1 MAGDI
6 KGFTIDLGLDTS
18 DIDRGMANLK
28 RKLQTTDAEMKKNLS
43 SFSKAEKSVEKYE
56 TEIEGL
62 NKTLTQQG
70 RIVEQAEKKL
80 DQLRRSQETM
90 SDKLEESARNAQKAK
105 KNYESLSKTY
115 DGLNNE
121 LKEHKSNVKSAQES
135 QKQMQ
140 NTVTALSAKTKNAKS
155 EFDKLSNKLEELEND
170 SSATAGEIAA
180 LTFEVGEAEREY
192 NNLSNSLD
200 SAKRDLN
207 ESKIATSEAK
217 EELQKF
223 SSANKEAMES
233 AKTSM
238 EVAKKEANDAEKSYA
253 SLNREVSQLPAKLD
267 KAEKEVYQQAAAYN
281 VWQNRIDETVDEM
294 KELQREQ
301 IKTAGISGMFARM
314 GSAWEDTQRKID
326 KIGDSFRN
334 VGYVVNGI
342 GFGGLTA
349 NITSIIPIAGS
360 AVSAIAGIGGAATA
374 TAGGAIGLGGAYGTA
389 LAAITAFSGQATT
402 ALQMLEDGELK
413 ATREIKNYQ
422 YVLNGLQNQWKNL
435 VRANQSD
442 IFNSMANGIN
452 IAKIALT
459 RLTPFITKTTHQIAQ
474 ASERMRDWVKSSEN
488 ANNAFKLINNIG
500 PPVFQNLLNSAMKVG
515 DGITHIFTQFGPLF
529 TWTGKGIENLANK
542 FNAWAN
548 STSTDKGIAKFIQY
562 TKTNLPI
569 VGQIF
574 SNVFSGIISLF
585 SAFAGHSHKVL
596 VGMQGVTNSF
606 KEWAA
611 NLKNTE
617 GFKNFLK
624 YIETNGP
631 IVWQLLKNI
640 GSIIVGLV
648 KGLAPVGAIVLRV
661 TTAITGFIAK
671 LVNAHP
677 AIGGFI
683 GVLTVVGGTLMAL
696 VPQIAL
702 ARTAFAGLGL
712 GTKIA
717 TVATTLWKGVTATA
731 TAVANTYRFAI
742 ASLSTGQAL
751 SAVKTRLS
759 TLATRIW
766 TGVTTTATAIAN
778 GYRFAVAKIATSQG
792 LATLKTKLSMVAT
805 KAWTVVTK
813 GAALATRGLGLALR
827 FMTGPVG
834 IAITVIGGLTAVII
848 ALWKNNETF
857 RNFVIN
863 AWNSIKNTAIAVFGF
878 LKPYIIGIWT
888 AIKTASIVIWNTL
901 KTAAQ
906 VTWNAIKYAIQ
917 HPIQALKTIILAIW
931 NAIKTNSLRT
941 WNLIKTG
948 IVVIAKTLVNTIK
961 NIFNSLKAFFSALW
975 NFIKNTSLRTWNA
988 IKTGVLKIIRSLVS
1002 GAKAIINTLKRFI
1015 VSTWNFIKNASLK
1028 TWNLIKKGVINAI
1041 RGLSSGVKKI
1051 INALKTWIVKA
1062 WTYIKNK
1069 VISLVKG
1076 LSSGVKK
1083 IFNSLYKFS
1092 RNIFDKLKRFMINVW
1107 KNIKNTVI
1115 KLVKSLWK
1123 SVKSIW
1129 NTFYKVTRSIFNKLS
1144 KFLSNVWKNIK
1155 NNTVRL
1161 VKSLWSSVKSIWNAL
1176 SRFTHRIFNK
1186 LKDFMSRVWRN
1197 IKNTTVRLVK
1207 GLWNGVKRT
1216 WNNLFNGTR
1225 NIFNKVKN
1233 TMSNIWRSIRNNTV
1247 NMAKNLW
1254 NSVRNVF
1261 NNMSNGLKNI
1271 IGKIKGH
1278 ITGMVSAVK
1287 KSLNSLIGAVN
1298 WVGGKLGI
1306 DKKIPKLSTGT
1317 ESTHTQ
1323 SFITN
1328 GSINKPTLATVNDKG
1343 RGNGKGRNGHQEL
1356 IQRKNG
1362 SLFAPK
1368 GRDVVVPL
1376 SKGDKVINGK
1386 TTQKLQ
1392 TQGLVP
1398 RFSVGTSGDDV
1409 RKRMLKDAKKHKKHN
1424 HPTFDAGAMMAGQ
1437 GGAGGAFKEAWKYV
1451 TDKTK
1456 NIGKG
1461 TKKTAKSLS
1470 DGAKKMI
1477 NTSKDALGAAG
1488 TWAKEKAGDLLD
1500 YVGKP
1505 GKLVNKVLKEFG
1517 VDFSMVNGEI
1527 PKMLW
1532 DAMWKRL
1539 KEGVKSLFGG
1549 WLDDASEGDGDG
1561 RYIKYLDNITTR
1573 YSPNGP
1579 PPGYPFNW
1587 AHPGIDLPYIYEK
1600 VQTPLE
1606 GKVETRNTASGF
1618 GHHIIVRAKPY
1629 DAYFGHLSKWLVKN
1643 GQHVKP
1649 GDAIGISGNTGSS
1662 SGPHLHYEMN
1672 KHGFGS
1678 MTGHSIDPV
1687 KWLKSHNGSKGGG
1700 SKAANKWKPEIKQA
1714 LKANGLPTTSA
1725 YVNAWIRQI
1734 QTESGGNAGA
1744 VQGNIGDINNRTGNL
1759 ARGLLQVIPPTFAAN
1774 KLPGHGNIMNGL
1786 DNAMAAIN
1794 YAKKRYGRTG
1804 MLQVIGHGHGY
1815 ATGGLIKNAGWYNI
1829 AEGGYPEWVIPT
1841 DPNRRTDAM
1850 KLLALAAKDIEGS
1863 KTSGN
1868 KRPSNFSNRI
1878 TSSSS
1883 NDTEMLMKMIELQQQ
1898 QINVLVD
1905 IARSNQTIADKDF
1918 KPSIDQFAHE
1928 RQVFNS
1934 IDKYN
1939 RQKQRKSR
1947 FKPGEVM

>member
-70 RIVEQAEKKL
+70 RMSEQAQKKL

-170 SSATAGEIAA
+170 SSATAGEISV

-253 SLNREVSQLPAKLD
+253 SLNREVSQLPSKLD
-267 KAEKEVYQQAAAYN
+267 KAEKEVYQQAMAYN
-281 VWQNRIDETVDEM
+281 VLQNRIDETTDEM

-301 IKTAGISGMFARM
+301 IKAAGISGMFARM

-374 TAGGAIGLGGAYGTA
+374 AAGGAIGLGGAYGTA
-389 LAAITAFSGQATT
+389 FAAITAFSGQATT

-422 YVLNGLQNQWKNL
+422 YVLDGLQNQWKDL
-435 VRANQSD
+435 VRANQAD

-474 ASERMRDWVKSSEN
+474 ASEKMRDWVKSSEN

-529 TWTGKGIENLANK
+529 TWTGKGIESLANK

-574 SNVFSGIISLF
+574 GNVFSGMISLF

-648 KGLAPVGAIVLRV
+648 KGLAPVGAIVLKV

-683 GVLTVVGGTLMAL
+683 GILTAVGGTLMAL

-751 SAVKTRLS
+751 GAVKTKLS

-834 IAITVIGGLTAVII
+834 IAITVIGGLTAGII

-888 AIKTASIVIWNTL
+888 AIKTASIAIWNAL

-906 VTWNAIKYAIQ
+906 VTWNAIKFAVQ
-917 HPIQALKTIILAIW
+917 HPIQALKNIISSIW
-931 NAIKTNSLRT
+931 NFIKTNSLKT
-941 WNLIKTG
+941 WN
-948 IVVIAKTLVNTIK
+948 AIK
-961 NIFNSLKAFFSALW
+961 NGVLSAVKALNTGVRKIISTLKSWMVNAW
-975 NFIKNTSLRTWNA
+975 NFIKNKVVTLAKGLYTGVKNAFNSLWNATKKIFTTLKNWAIKIWTSLKNKVVA
-988 IKTGVLKIIRSLVS
+988 LAKSLYT
-1002 GAKAIINTLKRFI
+1002 N
-1015 VSTWNFIKNASLK
+1015 
-1028 TWNLIKKGVINAI
+1028 
-1041 RGLSSGVKKI
+1041 VKKAFTNLWNSTKSI
-1051 INALKTWIVKA
+1051 FNKLKNWVIKL
-1062 WTYIKNK
+1062 WSSIKNK
-1069 VISLVKG
+1069 VVGFAKG
-1076 LSSGVKK
+1076 LYNGVKSRWNALWSITK
-1083 IFNSLYKFS
+1083 SIFNRLKNWVVKLWSSL
-1092 RNIFDKLKRFMINVW
+1092 
-1107 KNIKNTVI
+1107 KNKVVG
-1115 KLVKSLWK
+1115 LAKSLWNG
-1123 SVKSIW
+1123 VKNRW
-1129 NTFYKVTRSIFNKLS
+1129 NALWDGTRSIFNKVKSFMTNTWS
-1144 KFLSNVWKNIK
+1144 KIK
-1155 NNTVRL
+1155 SSVVNT
-1161 VKSLWSSVKSIWNAL
+1161 VKSLWSK
-1176 SRFTHRIFNK
+1176 
-1186 LKDFMSRVWRN
+1186 
-1197 IKNTTVRLVK
+1197 VR
-1207 GLWNGVKRT
+1207 
-1216 WNNLFNGTR
+1216 GT
-1225 NIFNKVKN
+1225 
-1233 TMSNIWRSIRNNTV
+1233 
-1247 NMAKNLW
+1247 
-1254 NSVRNVF
+1254 F
-1261 NNMSNGLKNI
+1261 NNMNNGLKNI

-1278 ITGMVSAVK
+1278 ITGMVTAVK
-1287 KSLNSLIGAVN
+1287 KGLNKLIGGVN
-1298 WVGGKLGI
+1298 WVAGKLDMPKLPEI
-1306 DKKIPKLSTGT
+1306 KLSTGT

-1323 SFITN
+1323 SYITKGKLN
-1328 GSINKPTLATVNDKG
+1328 RNTLATVGDKG
-1343 RGNGKGRNGHQEL
+1343 PGNGPGGFRHETVIPPSGKAFITPATDTTIPLAKGTRILNGAQTH
-1356 IQRKNG
+1356 
-1362 SLFAPK
+1362 SLLNRPQFNSGTIPK
-1368 GRDVVVPL
+1368 FSIGTAIGNL
-1376 SKGDKVINGK
+1376 LGGGK
-1386 TTQKLQ
+1386 K
-1392 TQGLVP
+1392 P
-1398 RFSVGTSGDDV
+1398 
-1409 RKRMLKDAKKHKKHN
+1409 KKHKKDDN
-1424 HPTFDAGAMMAGQ
+1424 LAGDVAQ
-1437 GGAGGAFKEAWKYV
+1437 
-1451 TDKTK
+1451 KTK
-1456 NIGKG
+1456 DGVKAMTGKVVEG
-1461 TKKTAKSLS
+1461 GKAVVGSALNTAKKGKDWLS
-1470 DGAKKMI
+1470 DKIGDVLDWIEKPKKLLEKVFEGFGINMASFGIPKGAELPFNLMKGMFKKL
-1477 NTSKDALGAAG
+1477 KEGA
-1488 TWAKEKAGDLLD
+1488 
-1500 YVGKP
+1500 
-1505 GKLVNKVLKEFG
+1505 VNKVKEWF
-1517 VDFSMVNGEI
+1517 EE
-1527 PKMLW
+1527 
-1532 DAMWKRL
+1532 A
-1539 KEGVKSLFGG
+1539 GG
-1549 WLDDASEGDGDG
+1549 GDGG
-1561 RYIKYLDNITTR
+1561 YIDLSKGINFGFARTAAEAR
-1573 YSPNGP
+1573 AK
-1579 PPGYPFNW
+1579 GYPFNRP
-1587 AHPGIDLPYIYEK
+1587 HHGLDINYKHDK
-1600 VQTPLE
+1600 VYSTMS
-1606 GKVETRNTASGF
+1606 GTAKAFTGWSGGF
-1618 GHHIIVRAKPY
+1618 GNHMEVTNGNLKSIY
-1629 DAYFGHLSKWLVKN
+1629 GHLHKLAFHGTKK
-1643 GQHVKP
+1643 VKP
-1649 GDAIGISGNTGSS
+1649 GTFLGISGGDPREDGQGAGSS
-1662 SGPHLHYEMN
+1662 TGLHLHYEMQWN
-1672 KHGFGS
+1672 GQPK
-1678 MTGHSIDPV
+1678 DPTN
-1687 KWLKSHNGSKGGG
+1687 WLKTHNGGGKSGGKQAPSKWR
-1700 SKAANKWKPEIKQA
+1700 STIVKAARKMKVNPTNAQI
-1714 LKANGLPTTSA
+1714 NGIIA
-1725 YVNAWIRQI
+1725 QI
-1734 QTESGGNAGA
+1734 QRESGGDAGIT
-1744 VQGNIGDINNRTGNL
+1744 QGNIGDINNLRGTP
-1759 ARGLLQVIPPTFAAN
+1759 AQGLLQYVPSTFRSYAV
-1774 KLPGHGNIMNGL
+1774 KGHGNIKSGYDQLLAFFNNSNWKN
-1786 DNAMAAIN
+1786 DIQ
-1794 YAKKRYGRTG
+1794 YGRSG
-1804 MLQVIGHGHGY
+1804 WGPRGHRRF

-1829 AEGGYPEWVIPT
+1829 AEGGYPEWIIPT

-1863 KTSGN
+1863 KTKGN

-1878 TSSSS
+1878 TSSNS

-1939 RQKQRKSR
+1939 RQKQRNSR

>member
-70 RIVEQAEKKL
+70 RMSEQAQKKL

-105 KNYESLSKTY
+105 KNYENLAKTY

-121 LKEHKSNVKSAQES
+121 LKEHKSNVKSAQET

-140 NTVTALSAKTKNAKS
+140 NTVTALSAKMKNAKS
-155 EFDKLSNKLEELEND
+155 TVDSLQSEFDDLSKSGKASEQELN
-170 SSATAGEIAA
+170 A
-180 LTFEVGEAEREY
+180 LGSELDKAKGHYES
-192 NNLSNSLD
+192 LSKSVD

-207 ESKIATSEAK
+207 ESKIATANAK
-217 EELQKF
+217 NELQKF
-223 SSANKEAMES
+223 SDANKEAMES

-238 EVAKKEANDAEKSYA
+238 EVAKKEASDAEKSYA
-253 SLNREVSQLPAKLD
+253 SLNREVSQLPSKLD
-267 KAEKEVYQQAAAYN
+267 KAEKEVYQQAMAYN
-281 VWQNRIDETVDEM
+281 VLQNRIDETTDEM
-294 KELQREQ
+294 KEFQREQ
-301 IKTAGISGMFARM
+301 IKAAGISGMFARM

-374 TAGGAIGLGGAYGTA
+374 AAGGAIGLGGAYGTA

-422 YVLNGLQNQWKNL
+422 YVLDGLQNQWKDL
-435 VRANQSD
+435 VKANQAD

-474 ASERMRDWVKSSEN
+474 ASEKMRDWVKSSEN

-751 SAVKTRLS
+751 SAVKTKLS

-766 TGVTTTATAIAN
+766 TGVTTAATAVAN

-813 GAALATRGLGLALR
+813 GAALATKGLGLALR
-827 FMTGPVG
+827 FMTGPIG
-834 IAITVIGGLTAVII
+834 IAITVIGALTAGII

-857 RNFVIN
+857 RNFVIK
-863 AWNSIKNTAIAVFGF
+863 AWNSIKNTATSVFGF
-878 LKPYIIGIWT
+878 LKVFIPGSFKF
-888 AIKTASIVIWNTL
+888 IKDMSIKFLVSLKNGFVTIVKSIVNAGKRNFNILKAFLSVLWSSIKNNTL
-901 KTAAQ
+901 KT
-906 VTWNAIKYAIQ
+906 W
-917 HPIQALKTIILAIW
+917 L
-931 NAIKTNSLRT
+931 S
-941 WNLIKTG
+941 
-948 IVVIAKTLVNTIK
+948 IK
-961 NIFNSLKAFFSALW
+961 NG
-975 NFIKNTSLRTWNA
+975 T
-988 IKTGVLKIIRSLVS
+988 
-1002 GAKAIINTLKRFI
+1002 
-1015 VSTWNFIKNASLK
+1015 
-1028 TWNLIKKGVINAI
+1028 INAI
-1041 RGLSSGVKKI
+1041 RSMYNGIKKIITNLKNFTIRTWLFIKNKVVSFAKSLASGVKK
-1051 INALKTWIVKA
+1051 NFS
-1062 WTYIKNK
+1062 N
-1069 VISLVKG
+1069 
-1076 LSSGVKK
+1076 
-1083 IFNSLYKFS
+1083 LYNFS
-1092 RNIFDKLKRFMINVW
+1092 RNIFGKLKNFAINIWKNIRNKIVSYAKSLYSSVKRIFNNLYNFSKNIFGKLKRFLSNTW
-1107 KNIKNTVI
+1107 KNIRNNTV
-1115 KLVKSLWK
+1115 KFAKSLY
-1123 SVKSIW
+1123 SGVKNAFSKL
-1129 NTFYKVTRSIFNKLS
+1129 FSYARSIFSKLRNWMS
-1144 KFLSNVWKNIK
+1144 STWRKIRNS
-1155 NNTVRL
+1155 TVNFAR
-1161 VKSLWSSVKSIWNAL
+1161 SLY
-1176 SRFTHRIFNK
+1176 
-1186 LKDFMSRVWRN
+1186 
-1197 IKNTTVRLVK
+1197 
-1207 GLWNGVKRT
+1207 NGVKR
-1216 WNNLFNGTR
+1216 NFSNLYNGTR
-1225 NIFNKVKN
+1225 NIFSKTKN
-1233 TMSNIWRSIRNNTV
+1233 FMSNTWRSIKNNTV
-1247 NMAKNLW
+1247 NMAKILW
-1254 NSVRNVF
+1254 NSVRRTF
-1261 NNMSNGLKNI
+1261 NNMSSGLKNI
-1271 IGKIKGH
+1271 IGRIKSH
-1278 ITGMVSAVK
+1278 ITGMVNAVK
-1287 KSLNSLIGAVN
+1287 RGLNKLIRGVN
-1298 WVGGKLGI
+1298 WVAGKLDMPKLPEI
-1306 DKKIPKLSTGT
+1306 KLSTGT

-1323 SFITN
+1323 SYITKGKLN
-1328 GSINKPTLATVNDKG
+1328 RNTLATVGDKG
-1343 RGNGKGRNGHQEL
+1343 PGNGPGGFRHETVIPPSGKAFITPATDITIPLAKGTRILNGAQTH
-1356 IQRKNG
+1356 
-1362 SLFAPK
+1362 SLLNRPQFNSGTIPKFSLGTTFANIL
-1368 GRDVVVPL
+1368 G
-1376 SKGDKVINGK
+1376 GGK
-1386 TTQKLQ
+1386 K
-1392 TQGLVP
+1392 P
-1398 RFSVGTSGDDV
+1398 
-1409 RKRMLKDAKKHKKHN
+1409 KKHKKDDDLVGDVAQKTKDGVKAMTGKVVEGGKAVVGSALN
-1424 HPTFDAGAMMAGQ
+1424 TAKKGKDWLSDKIGDVLDWIEKPKKLLEKVFEGFGISMASFGIPKGAELPFNLMKGMFKKLKEGAVNKVKEWFEE
-1437 GGAGGAFKEAWKYV
+1437 AGGGDGGYIDLSKGINFGFAPTAAAARAAGYPFARPHYGLDINYKHDKVYSTMSGTARTFNGWSGGFGRHVEITNGNLKSIYGHLHKLAF
-1451 TDKTK
+1451 
-1456 NIGKG
+1456 NG
-1461 TKKTAKSLS
+1461 TKKVRPGTLLGVSGGDPRE
-1470 DGAKKMI
+1470 DGQNA
-1477 NTSKDALGAAG
+1477 
-1488 TWAKEKAGDLLD
+1488 
-1500 YVGKP
+1500 
-1505 GKLVNKVLKEFG
+1505 
-1517 VDFSMVNGEI
+1517 
-1527 PKMLW
+1527 
-1532 DAMWKRL
+1532 
-1539 KEGVKSLFGG
+1539 
-1549 WLDDASEGDGDG
+1549 
-1561 RYIKYLDNITTR
+1561 
-1573 YSPNGP
+1573 
-1579 PPGYPFNW
+1579 
-1587 AHPGIDLPYIYEK
+1587 
-1600 VQTPLE
+1600 
-1606 GKVETRNTASGF
+1606 
-1618 GHHIIVRAKPY
+1618 
-1629 DAYFGHLSKWLVKN
+1629 
-1643 GQHVKP
+1643 
-1649 GDAIGISGNTGSS
+1649 GSS
-1662 SGPHLHYEMN
+1662 TGLHLHYEMQRN
-1672 KHGFGS
+1672 GRAF
-1678 MTGHSIDPV
+1678 DPT
-1687 KWLKSHNGSKGGG
+1687 KWLKTHNGGGKSG
-1700 SKAANKWKPEIKQA
+1700 GAPKAGIKWAPQIKKA
-1714 LKANGLPTTSA
+1714 LRMNGLPTTPA
-1725 YVNAWIRQI
+1725 YVNAWARQI
-1734 QTESGGNAGA
+1734 DSESSGNPRA
-1744 VQGNIGDINNRTGNL
+1744 VQGGYVDANTGGNEAKGL
-1759 ARGLLQVIPPTFAAN
+1759 VQVARKTFN
-1774 KLPGHGNIMNGL
+1774 SMKFPGHGNVFNPL
-1786 DNAMAAIN
+1786 DNLLAGIHW
-1794 YAKKRYGRTG
+1794 AKYKYGKN
-1804 MLQVIGHGHGY
+1804 MLSVIGHGHGY
-1815 ATGGLIKNAGWYNI
+1815 ATGGLIKSAGWYNI

-1868 KRPSNFSNRI
+1868 KRPSNFSSTKIRSNQSDNSKLEQKLDMLI
-1878 TSSSS
+1878 GLMSKLVQS
-1883 NDTEMLMKMIELQQQ
+1883 NDTIANKDWSVELDGRE
-1898 QINVLVD
+1898 INRNNNKEQALYE
-1905 IARSNQTIADKDF
+1905 ATHLLGRL
-1918 KPSIDQFAHE
+1918 
-1928 RQVFNS
+1928 
-1934 IDKYN
+1934 
-1939 RQKQRKSR
+1939 
-1947 FKPGEVM
+1947 

>member
-1 MAGDI
+1 MADRI
-6 KGFTIDLGLDTS
+6 RGFTIDLGLDSS

-28 RKLQTTDAEMKKNLS
+28 RKLQTSNAEMKKNLS

-105 KNYESLSKTY
+105 KNYENLSKTY

-140 NTVTALSAKTKNAKS
+140 NTVTALNAKMKNAKS
-155 EFDKLSNKLEELEND
+155 TVDSLQSEFDELSKSGKASEQELN
-170 SSATAGEIAA
+170 A
-180 LTFEVGEAEREY
+180 LGSELDKAKGHYES
-192 NNLSNSLD
+192 LSKSVD

-207 ESKIATSEAK
+207 ESKIATAEAK
-217 EELQKF
+217 DELQKF
-223 SSANKEAMES
+223 SDANKEAMES

-253 SLNREVSQLPAKLD
+253 TLNREVSQLPSKLD
-267 KAEKEVYQQAAAYN
+267 KAEKEVYQQAMAYN
-281 VWQNRIDETVDEM
+281 VLQNRIDETTDEM
-294 KELQREQ
+294 KEFQREQ
-301 IKTAGISGMFARM
+301 IKAAGISGMFARM

-374 TAGGAIGLGGAYGTA
+374 AAGGAIGLGGAYGTA

-422 YVLNGLQNQWKNL
+422 SVLDSLQNQWKDL
-435 VRANQSD
+435 VKANQAD

-751 SAVKTRLS
+751 SAVKTKLS

-766 TGVTTTATAIAN
+766 TGVTTAATAVAN

-813 GAALATRGLGLALR
+813 GAALATKGLGLALR
-827 FMTGPVG
+827 FMTGPIG
-834 IAITVIGGLTAVII
+834 IAITVIGALTAGII

-857 RNFVIN
+857 RNFVIK
-863 AWNSIKNTAIAVFGF
+863 AWNSIKNTATSVFGF
-878 LKPYIIGIWT
+878 LKVFIPGSFKF
-888 AIKTASIVIWNTL
+888 IKDMSIKFLVSLKNGFVTIVKSIVNAGKRNFNILKAFLSVLWSSIKNNTL
-901 KTAAQ
+901 KT
-906 VTWNAIKYAIQ
+906 W
-917 HPIQALKTIILAIW
+917 L
-931 NAIKTNSLRT
+931 S
-941 WNLIKTG
+941 
-948 IVVIAKTLVNTIK
+948 IK
-961 NIFNSLKAFFSALW
+961 NG
-975 NFIKNTSLRTWNA
+975 T
-988 IKTGVLKIIRSLVS
+988 
-1002 GAKAIINTLKRFI
+1002 
-1015 VSTWNFIKNASLK
+1015 
-1028 TWNLIKKGVINAI
+1028 INAI
-1041 RGLSSGVKKI
+1041 RSMYNGIKKIITNLKNFTIRTWLFIKNKVVSFAKSLASGVKK
-1051 INALKTWIVKA
+1051 NFS
-1062 WTYIKNK
+1062 N
-1069 VISLVKG
+1069 
-1076 LSSGVKK
+1076 
-1083 IFNSLYKFS
+1083 LYNFS
-1092 RNIFDKLKRFMINVW
+1092 RNIFGKLKNFAINIWKNIRNKIVSYAKSLYSSVKRIFNNLYNFSKNIFGKLKRFLSNIW
-1107 KNIKNTVI
+1107 KNIRNNTV
-1115 KLVKSLWK
+1115 KFAKSLY
-1123 SVKSIW
+1123 SGVKNAFSKL
-1129 NTFYKVTRSIFNKLS
+1129 FSYARSIFS
-1144 KFLSNVWKNIK
+1144 
-1155 NNTVRL
+1155 
-1161 VKSLWSSVKSIWNAL
+1161 
-1176 SRFTHRIFNK
+1176 K
-1186 LKDFMSRVWRN
+1186 LKNWMSSTWRKIRN
-1197 IKNTTVRLVK
+1197 STVNFARSLY
-1207 GLWNGVKRT
+1207 NGVKR
-1216 WNNLFNGTR
+1216 NFSNLYNGTR
-1225 NIFNKVKN
+1225 NIFSKTKN
-1233 TMSNIWRSIRNNTV
+1233 FMSNTWRSIKNNTV
-1247 NMAKNLW
+1247 NMAKILW
-1254 NSVRNVF
+1254 SSVRRTF
-1261 NNMSNGLKNI
+1261 NNMAGGLKNI
-1271 IGKIKGH
+1271 IGRIKGH
-1278 ITGMVSAVK
+1278 ITGMVNAVK
-1287 KSLNSLIGAVN
+1287 RGLNKLIGGVN
-1298 WVGGKLGI
+1298 WVAKKL
-1306 DKKIPKLSTGT
+1306 DMPKLPTIKFSTGT

-1323 SFITN
+1323 SYITKGKLN
-1328 GSINKPTLATVNDKG
+1328 QNTLATVGDKG
-1343 RGNGKGRNGHQEL
+1343 PGNGPGGFRHETVIPPSGKAFITPATDTTIPLAKGTRILNGAQTH
-1356 IQRKNG
+1356 
-1362 SLFAPK
+1362 SLLNRPQFNSGTIPKFSLGTTFANLL
-1368 GRDVVVPL
+1368 G
-1376 SKGDKVINGK
+1376 GGK
-1386 TTQKLQ
+1386 K
-1392 TQGLVP
+1392 P
-1398 RFSVGTSGDDV
+1398 
-1409 RKRMLKDAKKHKKHN
+1409 KKHKKDDDLVGDVAQKTKDGVKAMTGKVVEGGKAVVDSALN
-1424 HPTFDAGAMMAGQ
+1424 TAKKGKDWLSDKIGDVLDWIEKPKKLLEKVFEGFGINMASFGIPKGAELPFNLMKGMFKKLKEGAVNKVKEWFEE
-1437 GGAGGAFKEAWKYV
+1437 AGGGDGGYIDLSKGVNFGFAPTAAAARAAGYPFARPHYGLDINYKHDKVYSTMSGTATAARGWNGGFGNFVTVTSGALKSIYGHLHKLAF
-1451 TDKTK
+1451 T
-1456 NIGKG
+1456 G
-1461 TKKTAKSLS
+1461 TKK
-1470 DGAKKMI
+1470 
-1477 NTSKDALGAAG
+1477 
-1488 TWAKEKAGDLLD
+1488 
-1500 YVGKP
+1500 
-1505 GKLVNKVLKEFG
+1505 
-1517 VDFSMVNGEI
+1517 
-1527 PKMLW
+1527 
-1532 DAMWKRL
+1532 
-1539 KEGVKSLFGG
+1539 
-1549 WLDDASEGDGDG
+1549 
-1561 RYIKYLDNITTR
+1561 
-1573 YSPNGP
+1573 
-1579 PPGYPFNW
+1579 
-1587 AHPGIDLPYIYEK
+1587 
-1600 VQTPLE
+1600 
-1606 GKVETRNTASGF
+1606 
-1618 GHHIIVRAKPY
+1618 
-1629 DAYFGHLSKWLVKN
+1629 
-1643 GQHVKP
+1643 VKP
-1649 GDAIGISGNTGSS
+1649 GTFLGISGGDPREDGQGAGSS
-1662 SGPHLHYEMN
+1662 TGLHLHYEMQRN
-1672 KHGFGS
+1672 GRPF
-1678 MTGHSIDPV
+1678 DPTS
-1687 KWLKSHNGSKGGG
+1687 WLKKNNGGG
-1700 SKAANKWKPEIKQA
+1700 KSGGSRAASKWKPEIKQA
-1714 LKANGLPTTSA
+1714 LKANGLPTTPA

-1815 ATGGLIKNAGWYNI
+1815 ATGGLIKSAGWYNI

-1868 KRPSNFSNRI
+1868 KRPSNFSSTKI
-1878 TSSSS
+1878 SSSQSDNGKLEKKLDMLIGLMSKLVQS
-1883 NDTEMLMKMIELQQQ
+1883 NDTIANKDWSVELDGRE
-1898 QINVLVD
+1898 INRNNNKEQALYE
-1905 IARSNQTIADKDF
+1905 ATHLLGRL
-1918 KPSIDQFAHE
+1918 
-1928 RQVFNS
+1928 
-1934 IDKYN
+1934 
-1939 RQKQRKSR
+1939 
-1947 FKPGEVM
+1947 

>member
-1 MAGDI
+1 MADKI
-6 KGFTIDLGLDTS
+6 RGFTIDLGLDTS

-28 RKLQTTDAEMKKNLS
+28 RKLQTSNAEMKKNLS

-105 KNYESLSKTY
+105 KNYENLAKTY
-115 DGLNNE
+115 DELNNE
-121 LKEHKSNVKSAQES
+121 LKEHKSNVKSAQQT

-140 NTVTALSAKTKNAKS
+140 NTVTALSAKMKNAKS
-155 EFDKLSNKLEELEND
+155 SVDSLQTEFNELSKSGKASKQELIALGNQLAKAKIQY
-170 SSATAGEIAA
+170 SS
-180 LTFEVGEAEREY
+180 
-192 NNLSNSLD
+192 LSKSVD
-200 SAKRDLN
+200 SAKNDLN
-207 ESKIATSEAK
+207 ESKIVTANAK
-217 EELQKF
+217 NELQKF
-223 SSANKEAMES
+223 SDANKEAMES

-238 EVAKKEANDAEKSYA
+238 EVAKKEASDAEKSYA
-253 SLNREVSQLPAKLD
+253 SLNREVSQLPSKLD

-281 VWQNRIDETVDEM
+281 VWQNRIDETTDEL

-301 IKTAGISGMFARM
+301 IKAAGISGMFARM

-374 TAGGAIGLGGAYGTA
+374 AAGGAIGLGGAYGTA

-422 YVLNGLQNQWKNL
+422 YVLNGLQNQWKDL
-435 VRANQSD
+435 VKANQAD

-474 ASERMRDWVKSSEN
+474 ASEKMRDWVKSSEN

-529 TWTGKGIENLANK
+529 TWTGKGIESLANK

-569 VGQIF
+569 VGKIF
-574 SNVFSGIISLF
+574 SNVFSGMISLF

-683 GVLTVVGGTLMAL
+683 GILTVVGGTLMAL

-731 TAVANTYRFAI
+731 TTVANTYRFAI

-751 SAVKTRLS
+751 SAVKTKLS

-778 GYRFAVAKIATSQG
+778 GYRFVVAKIATSQG

-834 IAITVIGGLTAVII
+834 IAITVIGALTAGII

-857 RNFVIN
+857 RNFVIK

-888 AIKTASIVIWNTL
+888 AVKSASIVIWNAL

-917 HPIQALKTIILAIW
+917 HPIQALKNIILAIW

-948 IVVIAKTLVNTIK
+948 IVVIAKALVNGIR
-961 NIFNSLKAFFSALW
+961 NIFNGLKAFFSVLW

-988 IKTGVLKIIRSLVS
+988 IKTGVLKIIRSLVT

-1015 VSTWNFIKNASLK
+1015 VSAWNFIKNASLK

-1051 INALKTWIVKA
+1051 INALKIWIVKS

-1083 IFNSLYKFS
+1083 VFNSLYKFS
-1092 RNIFDKLKRFMINVW
+1092 RNIFNKLKSFMSNVW
-1107 KNIKNTVI
+1107 KNIKNTTI
-1115 KLVKSLWK
+1115 RFAKALWSGVKS
-1123 SVKSIW
+1123 VW
-1129 NTFYKVTRSIFNKLS
+1129 NALSRGTRSIFNK
-1144 KFLSNVWKNIK
+1144 VKN
-1155 NNTVRL
+1155 
-1161 VKSLWSSVKSIWNAL
+1161 
-1176 SRFTHRIFNK
+1176 
-1186 LKDFMSRVWRN
+1186 FMSNVWRN
-1197 IKNTTVRLVK
+1197 IKNATVRYAK
-1207 GLWNGVKRT
+1207 SLWTGVRNT
-1216 WNNLFNGTR
+1216 FNNLHRGTR
-1225 NIFNKVKN
+1225 NIFNSVKSF
-1233 TMSNIWRSIRNNTV
+1233 MSNTWRSIKNTTV
-1247 NMAKNLW
+1247 NMAKGLW
-1254 NSVRNVF
+1254 SSVRRTF
-1261 NNMSNGLKNI
+1261 NNMNSGLKNI

-1278 ITGMVSAVK
+1278 ITGMVTAVK
-1287 KSLNSLIGAVN
+1287 RGLNKLIDGVN
-1298 WVGGKLGI
+1298 WVAGKLDM
-1306 DKKIPKLSTGT
+1306 DKLPKIKLSTGT

-1323 SFITN
+1323 NYVTN
-1328 GSINKPTLATVNDKG
+1328 GKLNRNTLATVGDKG
-1343 RGNGKGRNGHQEL
+1343 PGNGPGGFRHETVIPPNGKAFITPDTDTTIPLAKGTRILNGKQTHAML
-1356 IQRKNG
+1356 SNNMVPKFSIGTK
-1362 SLFAPK
+1362 LKDFAMNTFDSGKKAIK
-1368 GRDVVVPL
+1368 G
-1376 SKGDKVINGK
+1376 GIDKV
-1386 TTQKLQ
+1386 
-1392 TQGLVP
+1392 
-1398 RFSVGTSGDDV
+1398 
-1409 RKRMLKDAKKHKKHN
+1409 KDA
-1424 HPTFDAGAMMAGQ
+1424 
-1437 GGAGGAFKEAWKYV
+1437 GGTV
-1451 TDKTK
+1451 K
-1456 NIGKG
+1456 NTVKNTAAKG
-1461 TKKTAKSLS
+1461 IAKS
-1470 DGAKKMI
+1470 I
-1477 NTSKDALGAAG
+1477 EVT
-1488 TWAKEKAGDLLD
+1488 EKAKDVGSAVIKGIGDVFD
-1500 YVGKP
+1500 YIGHP
-1505 GKLVNKVLKEFG
+1505 GKLVNKIFEKVGFNFDFLKGAEL
-1517 VDFSMVNGEI
+1517 
-1527 PKMLW
+1527 PYMLMQG
-1532 DAMWKRL
+1532 AYKKL
-1539 KEGVKSLFGG
+1539 KNGVKSLFDG
-1549 WLDDASEGDGDG
+1549 WLNDAGGGDGSSFTG
-1561 RYIKYLDNITTR
+1561 YHINTGY
-1573 YSPNGP
+1573 YPNGGA
-1579 PPGYPFNW
+1579 PGYGF
-1587 AHPGIDLPYIYEK
+1587 AGGHHYGIDFGTPYGTTINSTNDGNLKEIH
-1600 VQTPLE
+1600 
-1606 GKVETRNTASGF
+1606 NF
-1618 GHHIIVRAKPY
+1618 GGGLVARLLTGQ
-1629 DAYFGHLSKWLVKN
+1629 FTLFFMHLSKILKHGKVKAGEPIAKTGN
-1643 GQHVKP
+1643 
-1649 GDAIGISGNTGSS
+1649 SGNWTT
-1662 SGPHLHYEMN
+1662 GPHLHFQVEKGRHDTITN
-1672 KHGFGS
+1672 AN
-1678 MTGHSIDPV
+1678 TVNPL
-1687 KWLKSHNGSKGGG
+1687 KWLKGHAKSGG
-1700 SKAANKWKPEIKQA
+1700 SAPKAGIKWAPQIKQA
-1714 LKANGLPTTSA
+1714 LRMNGLPTSSA
-1725 YVNAWIRQI
+1725 YVNAWARQI
-1734 QTESGGNAGA
+1734 DSESSGNPRA
-1744 VQGNIGDINNRTGNL
+1744 VQGGYVDANTGGNEAKGL
-1759 ARGLLQVIPPTFAAN
+1759 VQVARNTFN
-1774 KLPGHGNIMNGL
+1774 SMKFPGHGNVFNPL
-1786 DNAMAAIN
+1786 DNLLAGIHW
-1794 YAKKRYGRTG
+1794 AKYKYGRN
-1804 MLQVIGHGHGY
+1804 MLSVIGHGHGY

-1918 KPSIDQFAHE
+1918 EPSIDQFTHE
-1928 RQVFNS
+1928 RQVFNA

>member
-70 RIVEQAEKKL
+70 RMSEQAQKKL

-105 KNYESLSKTY
+105 KNYENLAKTY

-121 LKEHKSNVKSAQES
+121 LKEHKANVKSAQET

-140 NTVTALSAKTKNAKS
+140 NTVTKLSAKMKNAKS
-155 EFDKLSNKLEELEND
+155 SVDSLQTEFNELSKSGKASKQELIALGNQLAKAKIQY
-170 SSATAGEIAA
+170 SS
-180 LTFEVGEAEREY
+180 
-192 NNLSNSLD
+192 LSKSVD
-200 SAKRDLN
+200 SAKHDLN
-207 ESKIATSEAK
+207 ESKIATANAK
-217 EELQKF
+217 NELQKF
-223 SSANKEAMES
+223 SDSNKEAMES

-238 EVAKKEANDAEKSYA
+238 EVAKKEANDAERSYA
-253 SLNREVSQLPAKLD
+253 SLNREVSQLPSKLD
-267 KAEKEVYQQAAAYN
+267 KAEKEVYQQAMAYN
-281 VWQNRIDETVDEM
+281 VLQNRIDETTDEM

-301 IKTAGISGMFARM
+301 IKAAGLSGMFARM

-374 TAGGAIGLGGAYGTA
+374 AAGGAIGLGGAYGTA

-422 YVLNGLQNQWKNL
+422 SVLDSLQNQWKDL
-435 VRANQSD
+435 VKANQAD
-442 IFNSMANGIN
+442 IFNSIANGIN

-459 RLTPFITKTTHQIAQ
+459 RLTPFITKTTHQIGQ

-751 SAVKTRLS
+751 SAVKTKLS

-805 KAWTVVTK
+805 KAWTVVTRA
-813 GAALATRGLGLALR
+813 AALATRGLGLALR
-827 FMTGPVG
+827 FMTGPIG
-834 IAITVIGGLTAVII
+834 IAITVIGALTAGII
-848 ALWKNNETF
+848 YLWKNNETF

-863 AWNSIKNTAIAVFGF
+863 AWNSIKNTAIVVFGF

-888 AIKTASIVIWNTL
+888 AIKSVSIVIWNAL

-948 IVVIAKTLVNTIK
+948 IVVIAKTLVNGIR
-961 NIFNSLKAFFSALW
+961 NIFNGLKAFFSVLW
-975 NFIKNTSLRTWNA
+975 NFIKNTSLRTWTA
-988 IKTGVLKIIRSLVS
+988 IKTGVLKIIRSLVT

-1015 VSTWNFIKNASLK
+1015 VSAWNFIKNSSLK

-1083 IFNSLYKFS
+1083 VFNSLYKFS
-1092 RNIFDKLKRFMINVW
+1092 RSIFNKLKSFMSNVW
-1107 KNIKNTVI
+1107 KNIKNTTI
-1115 KLVKSLWK
+1115 RFAKALWSGVKS
-1123 SVKSIW
+1123 VW
-1129 NTFYKVTRSIFNKLS
+1129 NALLRGTRSIFNK
-1144 KFLSNVWKNIK
+1144 VKN
-1155 NNTVRL
+1155 
-1161 VKSLWSSVKSIWNAL
+1161 
-1176 SRFTHRIFNK
+1176 
-1186 LKDFMSRVWRN
+1186 FMSNVWRN
-1197 IKNTTVRLVK
+1197 IKNATVRYAK
-1207 GLWNGVKRT
+1207 SLWTGVRNT
-1216 WNNLFNGTR
+1216 FNSLYRGTR
-1225 NIFNKVKN
+1225 NIFNRVKSF
-1233 TMSNIWRSIRNNTV
+1233 MSNTWRSIKNTTV
-1247 NMAKNLW
+1247 NMAKGLW
-1254 NSVRNVF
+1254 NSVRRTF
-1261 NNMSNGLKNI
+1261 NNMAGGLKNI
-1271 IGKIKGH
+1271 IGRIKGH

-1362 SLFAPK
+1362 SLFAPQ

-1398 RFSVGTSGDDV
+1398 KFSIGTNGDDV
-1409 RKRMLKDAKKHKKHN
+1409 RKRMLRDAKKHKKHN
-1424 HPTFDAGAMMAGQ
+1424 HPTFDAGAMMGQ
-1437 GGAGGAFKEAWKYV
+1437 GGFGVGGAGGAAKEAWKYV

-1456 NIGKG
+1456 NIGSGAKH
-1461 TKKTAKSLS
+1461 TVKSLS

-1477 NTSKDALGAAG
+1477 NTTKGALGAAG
-1488 TWAKEKAGDLLD
+1488 TWAKKKAGDLLQ
-1500 YVGKP
+1500 YVGSP

-1587 AHPGIDLPYIYEK
+1587 AHPGIDLPYRYEK
-1600 VQTPLE
+1600 IQTPLE

-1629 DAYFGHLSKWLVKN
+1629 DAYFGHMSKWKVKN
-1643 GQHVKP
+1643 GQHVTP
-1649 GDAIGISGNTGSS
+1649 GDVIGISGNTGSS
-1662 SGPHLHYEMN
+1662 TGAHLHYEMN

-1687 KWLKSHNGSKGGG
+1687 KWLKSHNGSKDGG

-1794 YAKKRYGRTG
+1794 YAKKRYGKSG

-1918 KPSIDQFAHE
+1918 EPSIDQFTHE
-1928 RQVFNS
+1928 RQVFNA

>member
-70 RIVEQAEKKL
+70 RMSEQAQKKL

-105 KNYESLSKTY
+105 KNYENLSKTY
-115 DGLNNE
+115 DELNNE

-140 NTVTALSAKTKNAKS
+140 NTVTALSAKMKNAKS
-155 EFDKLSNKLEELEND
+155 TVDSLQSEFDDLSKSGKASEQELN
-170 SSATAGEIAA
+170 A
-180 LTFEVGEAEREY
+180 LGSELDKAKGHYES
-192 NNLSNSLD
+192 LSKSVD

-207 ESKIATSEAK
+207 ESKIATANAK
-217 EELQKF
+217 NELQKF
-223 SSANKEAMES
+223 SDANKEAMES

-253 SLNREVSQLPAKLD
+253 SLNREVSQLPSKLD
-267 KAEKEVYQQAAAYN
+267 KAEKEVYQQAMAYN
-281 VWQNRIDETVDEM
+281 VLQNRIDETTDEM
-294 KELQREQ
+294 KEFQREQ
-301 IKTAGISGMFARM
+301 IKAAGISGMFARM

-334 VGYVVNGI
+334 VGYVINGI

-374 TAGGAIGLGGAYGTA
+374 AAGGAIGLGGAYGTA
-389 LAAITAFSGQATT
+389 FAAITAFSGQATT

-422 YVLNGLQNQWKNL
+422 YVLDGLQNQWKDL
-435 VRANQSD
+435 VRANQAD

-452 IAKIALT
+452 IAKIALSK
-459 RLTPFITKTTHQIAQ
+459 LTPFITKTTHQIAQ

-529 TWTGKGIENLANK
+529 TWTGKEIEKLANK

-683 GVLTVVGGTLMAL
+683 GILTVVGGTLMAL

-834 IAITVIGGLTAVII
+834 IAITVIGALTAGII

-863 AWNSIKNTAIAVFGF
+863 AWNSIKITAIAVFGF

-888 AIKTASIVIWNTL
+888 AIKSASIVIWNAL
-901 KTAAQ
+901 KTAAK
-906 VTWNAIKYAIQ
+906 VTWNAIKFAIQ

-931 NAIKTNSLRT
+931 NAIKTNSLKT
-941 WNLIKTG
+941 WSLIKTG
-948 IVVIAKTLVNTIK
+948 ILTIAKSLVSLVRAS
-961 NIFNSLKAFFSALW
+961 FNGLKSFFSSIW
-975 NFIKNTSLRTWNA
+975 NFIKNISLKTWSA
-988 IKTGVLKIIRSLVS
+988 IKNGVLKIIRSLVN
-1002 GAKAIINTLKRFI
+1002 GAKTIINGLKKFI
-1015 VSTWNFIKNASLK
+1015 TTAWKFIKSTSIKLWNA
-1028 TWNLIKKGVINAI
+1028 IKNGVVNAI
-1041 RGLSSGVKKI
+1041 RGMSNGVKKIVGALKSWMTKTWTAIKNTTIKLAKALWSGVKNTWNSLKKGTIKIIASVAVWLIKKWLSIKKNVVNTVKKLWSGVKKTW
-1051 INALKTWIVKA
+1051 NSLKSGTIKIMASIAVWLIKKWIAIKKSVVNKA
-1062 WTYIKNK
+1062 
-1069 VISLVKG
+1069 KG
-1076 LSSGVKK
+1076 LWSGVKNTW
-1083 IFNSLYKFS
+1083 NSLS
-1092 RNIFDKLKRFMINVW
+1092 R
-1107 KNIKNTVI
+1107 
-1115 KLVKSLWK
+1115 
-1123 SVKSIW
+1123 
-1129 NTFYKVTRSIFNKLS
+1129 
-1144 KFLSNVWKNIK
+1144 
-1155 NNTVRL
+1155 
-1161 VKSLWSSVKSIWNAL
+1161 
-1176 SRFTHRIFNK
+1176 
-1186 LKDFMSRVWRN
+1186 
-1197 IKNTTVRLVK
+1197 
-1207 GLWNGVKRT
+1207 
-1216 WNNLFNGTR
+1216 GTR
-1225 NIFNKVKN
+1225 NIFNRVKSF
-1233 TMSNIWRSIRNNTV
+1233 MSNTWRSIKNTTV
-1247 NMAKNLW
+1247 NMAKGLW
-1254 NSVRNVF
+1254 NSVRRTF
-1261 NNMSNGLKNI
+1261 NNMAGGLKNI
-1271 IGKIKGH
+1271 IGRIKGH
-1278 ITGMVSAVK
+1278 ITGMVNAVK
-1287 KSLNSLIGAVN
+1287 KGLNKLIGGVN
-1298 WVGGKLGI
+1298 WVAGKLDMPKLPEI
-1306 DKKIPKLSTGT
+1306 KLSTGT

-1323 SFITN
+1323 SYITKGKLN
-1328 GSINKPTLATVNDKG
+1328 RNTLATVGDKG
-1343 RGNGKGRNGHQEL
+1343 PGNGPGGFRHETIIPPSGRAFITPATDTTIPLAKGTRILNGAQTH
-1356 IQRKNG
+1356 
-1362 SLFAPK
+1362 SLLNRPQFNSGTIPKFSLGTTFANLL
-1368 GRDVVVPL
+1368 G
-1376 SKGDKVINGK
+1376 GGK
-1386 TTQKLQ
+1386 K
-1392 TQGLVP
+1392 P
-1398 RFSVGTSGDDV
+1398 
-1409 RKRMLKDAKKHKKHN
+1409 KKHKKDDDLVGDVAQKTKDGVKAMTGKVVEGGKAVVGSALN
-1424 HPTFDAGAMMAGQ
+1424 TAKKGKDWLSDKIGDVLDWIEKPKKLLEKVFEGFGINMASFGIPKGAELPFNLMKGMFKKLKEGAVNKVKEWFEE
-1437 GGAGGAFKEAWKYV
+1437 AGGGDGGYIDLSKGVNFGFAPTTAAARAAGYPFARPHFGLDINYKHDKVYSTMSGTARTFNGWSGGFGRHVEITNGNLKSIYGHLHKLAF
-1451 TDKTK
+1451 
-1456 NIGKG
+1456 NG
-1461 TKKTAKSLS
+1461 TKKVRPGTLLGVSGGDPRE
-1470 DGAKKMI
+1470 DGQNA
-1477 NTSKDALGAAG
+1477 
-1488 TWAKEKAGDLLD
+1488 
-1500 YVGKP
+1500 
-1505 GKLVNKVLKEFG
+1505 
-1517 VDFSMVNGEI
+1517 
-1527 PKMLW
+1527 
-1532 DAMWKRL
+1532 
-1539 KEGVKSLFGG
+1539 
-1549 WLDDASEGDGDG
+1549 
-1561 RYIKYLDNITTR
+1561 
-1573 YSPNGP
+1573 
-1579 PPGYPFNW
+1579 
-1587 AHPGIDLPYIYEK
+1587 
-1600 VQTPLE
+1600 
-1606 GKVETRNTASGF
+1606 
-1618 GHHIIVRAKPY
+1618 
-1629 DAYFGHLSKWLVKN
+1629 
-1643 GQHVKP
+1643 
-1649 GDAIGISGNTGSS
+1649 GSS
-1662 SGPHLHYEMN
+1662 TGLHLHYEMQRN
-1672 KHGFGS
+1672 GRPF
-1678 MTGHSIDPV
+1678 DPTS
-1687 KWLKSHNGSKGGG
+1687 WLKKNNGGGKSGG

-1786 DNAMAAIN
+1786 DNAMAAMN
-1794 YAKKRYGRTG
+1794 YAKKRYGKSG

-1815 ATGGLIKNAGWYNI
+1815 ATGGLIKSAGWYNL

-1868 KRPSNFSNRI
+1868 KRPSNFSNTKI
-1878 TSSSS
+1878 SSSQSDNSKLEQKLDMLIGLMSKLVQS
-1883 NDTEMLMKMIELQQQ
+1883 NDT
-1898 QINVLVD
+1898 
-1905 IARSNQTIADKDF
+1905 IANKDF
-1918 KPSIDQFAHE
+1918 EVSLDGKELS
-1928 RQVFNS
+1928 RNNS
-1934 IDKYN
+1934 
-1939 RQKQRKSR
+1939 KQQALKAATQLMR
-1947 FKPGEVM
+1947 G

>member
-1 MAGDI
+1 MADEI

-43 SFSKAEKSVEKYE
+43 TFDKAEKSVEKYE

-70 RIVEQAEKKL
+70 RASEQAQKKL

-105 KNYESLSKTY
+105 KNYENLSKTY

-170 SSATAGEIAA
+170 SSATAGEISV

-253 SLNREVSQLPAKLD
+253 SLNREVSQLPSKLD
-267 KAEKEVYQQAAAYN
+267 KAEKEVYQQAMAYN
-281 VWQNRIDETVDEM
+281 VLQNRIDETTDEM

-301 IKTAGISGMFARM
+301 IKAAGISGMFARM

-374 TAGGAIGLGGAYGTA
+374 AAGGAIGLGGAYGTA
-389 LAAITAFSGQATT
+389 FAAITAFSGQATT

-422 YVLNGLQNQWKNL
+422 YVLDSLQNQWKDL
-435 VRANQSD
+435 VKANQAD

-529 TWTGKGIENLANK
+529 AWTGKGIESLANK

-834 IAITVIGGLTAVII
+834 IVITVIGALTAGII

-888 AIKTASIVIWNTL
+888 AIKTASIVIWNAL

-931 NAIKTNSLRT
+931 NTIKTNSLRT

-948 IVVIAKTLVNTIK
+948 IVVIIKALVNGIR
-961 NIFNSLKAFFSALW
+961 NIFNGLKAFFSALW

-1015 VSTWNFIKNASLK
+1015 VLAWNFIKNSSLK

-1083 IFNSLYKFS
+1083 VFNSLYKFS
-1092 RNIFDKLKRFMINVW
+1092 RNIFDKLKRFMNNVW
-1107 KNIKNTVI
+1107 KNIKNTTI
-1115 KLVKSLWK
+1115 RFAKNLWSGVKS
-1123 SVKSIW
+1123 V
-1129 NTFYKVTRSIFNKLS
+1129 
-1144 KFLSNVWKNIK
+1144 
-1155 NNTVRL
+1155 
-1161 VKSLWSSVKSIWNAL
+1161 WNAL
-1176 SRFTHRIFNK
+1176 SRGTRSVFNK
-1186 LKDFMSRVWRN
+1186 VKNFMSNVWRN
-1197 IKNTTVRLVK
+1197 IKNATVRYAK
-1207 GLWNGVKRT
+1207 SLWTSVRNT
-1216 WNNLFNGTR
+1216 FNSLYRGTR
-1225 NIFNKVKN
+1225 NIFNRVKGF
-1233 TMSNIWRSIRNNTV
+1233 MSNTWRSIKNTTV
-1247 NMAKNLW
+1247 NMAKSLW
-1254 NSVRNVF
+1254 NSVRRTF
-1261 NNMSNGLKNI
+1261 NNMAGGLKNI
-1271 IGKIKGH
+1271 IGRIKGH
-1278 ITGMVSAVK
+1278 ITGMVDAVK
-1287 KSLNSLIGAVN
+1287 KGLNKLIDGVN
-1298 WVGGKLGI
+1298 WVGGKLGM
-1306 DKKIPKLSTGT
+1306 DKLPKIKLHTGT
-1317 ESTHTQ
+1317 EHTNTT
-1323 SFITN
+1323 TN
-1328 GSINKPTLATVNDKG
+1328 VVKNGKIARDTFATVGDKG
-1343 RGNGKGRNGHQEL
+1343 RGNGPGGFRHEAIKYPNGKMALTPNRDTTAFLPQGSTVYNGAQTHSMLSNSNPTFSKGTLPRFHNGT
-1356 IQRKNG
+1356 
-1362 SLFAPK
+1362 
-1368 GRDVVVPL
+1368 L
-1376 SKGDKVINGK
+1376 SKKKPKKKKKGDN
-1386 TTQKLQ
+1386 
-1392 TQGLVP
+1392 
-1398 RFSVGTSGDDV
+1398 FFGDV
-1409 RKRMLKDAKKHKKHN
+1409 ATGVK
-1424 HPTFDAGAMMAGQ
+1424 AGAKVATGKVVD
-1437 GGAGGAFKEAWKYV
+1437 GGKAV
-1451 TDKTK
+1451 VNKTLETATK
-1456 NIGKG
+1456 GKKWMSEKIG
-1461 TKKTAKSLS
+1461 
-1470 DGAKKMI
+1470 DVMDWI
-1477 NTSKDALGAAG
+1477 D
-1488 TWAKEKAGDLLD
+1488 
-1500 YVGKP
+1500 KP
-1505 GKLVNKVLKEFG
+1505 GKLLDKVL
-1517 VDFSMVNGEI
+1517 
-1527 PKMLW
+1527 
-1532 DAMWKRL
+1532 
-1539 KEGVKSLFGG
+1539 EGVGLNLDGFGISKAAELPYNMMKGMFGKLKKSAVDTFTSWMEEQGG
-1549 WLDDASEGDGDG
+1549 GDGGYIDLSKGINFPFSPHG
-1561 RYIKYLDNITTR
+1561 RA
-1573 YSPNGP
+1573 
-1579 PPGYPFNW
+1579 PGYPFPYP
-1587 AHPGIDLPYIYEK
+1587 HMGVDLNYVYDKLYSVASGTATAKTTAGGFGKHMWIKKGNMDYIY
-1600 VQTPLE
+1600 
-1606 GKVETRNTASGF
+1606 
-1618 GHHIIVRAKPY
+1618 GHM
-1629 DAYFGHLSKWLVKN
+1629 SKFAFN
-1643 GQHVKP
+1643 GSKKVKP
-1649 GDAIGISGNTGSS
+1649 GDYLGVSGNTGMS
-1662 SGPHLHYEMN
+1662 SGPHLHFEVRKN
-1672 KHGFGS
+1672 G
-1678 MTGHSIDPV
+1678 TPIDPI
-1687 KWLKSHNGSKGGG
+1687 KWLKQNDGGG
-1700 SKAANKWKPEIKQA
+1700 KSGKWNGDIKKA
-1714 LKANGLPTTSA
+1714 LKIAGLPTSGA
-1725 YVNAWIRQI
+1725 YVKAWSKQI
-1734 QTESGGNAGA
+1734 QTESGGNPKAHGGDDGLSDGRA
-1744 VQGNIGDINNRTGNL
+1744 KGLVQVKPG
-1759 ARGLLQVIPPTFAAN
+1759 TFNAYKA
-1774 KLPGHGNIMNGL
+1774 KGHGNIWNGL
-1786 DNAMAAIN
+1786 DNLIAGMR
-1794 YAKKRYGRTG
+1794 YAKARYGKGG

-1815 ATGGLIKNAGWYNI
+1815 ATGGLIKSAGWYNI

-1878 TSSSS
+1878 SSSS
-1883 NDTEMLMKMIELQQQ
+1883 NNDTEMLMKMIELQQQ

-1918 KPSIDQFAHE
+1918 EPSIDQFAHE
-1928 RQVFNS
+1928 RQVFNA